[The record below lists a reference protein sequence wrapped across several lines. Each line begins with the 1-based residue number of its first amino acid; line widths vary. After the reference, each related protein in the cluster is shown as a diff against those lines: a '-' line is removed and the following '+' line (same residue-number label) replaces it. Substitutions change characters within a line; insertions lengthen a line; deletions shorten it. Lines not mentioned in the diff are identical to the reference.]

1 MDLEY
6 VNLMIGLIALFSSF
20 ISHLRHSRCCY
31 GLIDIDMKSKNNT
44 PPETPVINNNESTA
58 LLHSTEPTQPITIP
72 EKPKIKNWL

>member
-6 VNLMIGLIALFSSF
+6 INLMIGLIALMSSF

-31 GLIDIDMKSKNNT
+31 GLIDIDMKNSKNNT
-44 PPETPVINNNESTA
+44 PPETPIINKNESTA
-58 LLHSTEPTQPITIP
+58 LLHPTEPITIP